1 MTDPPSQFLWVE
13 EGEPQSGLVADVA
26 PVVPLPR
33 TYSFAVPVEM
43 EPRIK
48 LGQRVQIAL
57 GRARRT
63 AAGFIV
69 SLTRKPWDSTLRPI
83 DALVD
88 EESFLD
94 GQLIELGRRIAEHY
108 ACPLGVTLKAMTPE
122 PVRRQSGLRTVR
134 YARLIAPADD
144 IRRDD
149 RRASAAR
156 RALVERL
163 AESSDP
169 LPVEQ
174 VLRDTG
180 ATAAMLRAL
189 ATRGWVEVTSH
200 RELAEESEPAHEVV
214 EPAYE
219 LNDEQHAALSQV
231 HKALDD
237 AAFRV
242 LLLYGVSGSGKTEV
256 YIHAMRRVIRD
267 GAQAILLVPEIVLT
281 TQLVSRLASRFPSVA
296 VIHSGMTDSQ
306 RAVMFRR
313 IAAGERPVVIGTRSA
328 VFAPCPKLRLIC
340 VDEEQ
345 EPSYK
350 NMQAPRFHVRDV
362 AIIRAQ
368 MLNIPVVL
376 GSATPSIETWHRST
390 VRGDYSRAVIRH
402 RIRELPMP
410 KVHLVDMRDE
420 LADLRQQNV
429 LSRLLDRLLQETLD
443 RGEQA
448 ILLINRRGFAHRVYC
463 PACRMRLEC
472 PNCHVGLVVHTTSG
486 DTICHYCRT
495 RTRTATLC
503 PNVTCRAPLLQTG
516 TGTQRVEAMLANRF
530 PSARICR
537 ADSDAIHHRSHYQA
551 LIDDFAAR
559 RIDLLVGTQMIAKGL
574 DFPFVSLVGVI
585 QADAV
590 SLANDFRAQER
601 LFQLLTQVAGRAGRG
616 DAPGQVVVQTFTPD
630 LPAIQHA
637 LHHDYEAFV
646 ADELP
651 ARRDAALPPF
661 SRLARIVVSHAREDV
676 ARSSA
681 ERIVSAATA
690 ALSRAGLTSAPAPAP
705 QHTGLADIQ
714 ILGPQP
720 APLARLRGRYR
731 FDMLVRAADAIAL
744 RRALALLQREKALTA
759 TGAVMIDVDP
769 VSFA

>member
-1 MTDPPSQFLWVE
+1 MIDPPSEFLWVE
-13 EGEPQSGLVADVA
+13 EGEPRSGLVAEVA

-48 LGQRVQIAL
+48 LGQRVRIAL
-57 GRARRT
+57 GRAGRS
-63 AAGFIV
+63 AVGFIV
-69 SLTRKPWDSTLRPI
+69 NLTRQPWDNTLRPL
-83 DALVD
+83 DALID
-88 EESFLD
+88 EESFLGD
-94 GQLIELGRRIAEHY
+94 HLIELGRRIAEHY

-122 PVRRQSGLRTVR
+122 PVRRQSGLHTVR
-134 YARLIAPADD
+134 YARLIAPIDD
-144 IRRDD
+144 VRRDD

-163 AESSDP
+163 AESPDP
-169 LPVEQ
+169 ISVES
-174 VLRDTG
+174 LLHD
-180 ATAAMLRAL
+180 TAASPSILRAL
-189 ATRGWVEVTSH
+189 VTRGWVEVTVR
-200 RELAEESEPAHEVV
+200 RELAEETEPPHEVI
-214 EPAYE
+214 EPTYE

-231 HKALDD
+231 NEAIDH

-267 GAQAILLVPEIVLT
+267 GGQAILLVPEIVLT
-281 TQLVSRLASRFPSVA
+281 TQFVSRLASRFPAVA

-313 IAAGERPVVIGTRSA
+313 IAAGERPVIIGTRSA
-328 VFAPCPKLRLIC
+328 VFAPCPRLKLIC

-350 NMQAPRFHVRDV
+350 NMQSPRFHVRDV

-376 GSATPSIETWHRST
+376 GSATPSIETWHRSA
-390 VRGDYSRAVIRH
+390 VRGDYTRAIIRH
-402 RIRELPMP
+402 RIRELPLP

-420 LADLRQQNV
+420 MADLRQV
-429 LSRLLDRLLQETLD
+429 TVISRLLDRLLAETLD

-495 RTRTATLC
+495 RTRTPTLC

-516 TGTQRVEAMLANRF
+516 TGTQRVEAMLAGRF

-537 ADSDAIHHRSHYQA
+537 ADSDAVHHRSHYQT

-559 RIDLLVGTQMIAKGL
+559 RVDLLVGTQMIAKGL

-661 SRLARIVVSHAREDV
+661 SRLARIVVSHAHEDV

-690 ALSRAGLTSAPAPAP
+690 ALQRAS
-705 QHTGLADIQ
+705 LADAQ
-714 ILGPQP
+714 VLGPQP

-731 FDMLVRAADAIAL
+731 FDLLVRAADVSAL
-744 RRALALLQREKALTA
+744 RRALALLQREKALAA
-759 TGAVMIDVDP
+759 TGAIMVDVDP